1 MANGWLNLE
10 GRVCVVT
17 GAAGGIG
24 RAIAQTLSEV
34 GAIPVLIDL
43 MGEMLQ
49 AAAQELPGKCLSIVC
64 DISSEEQ
71 VVAARDQVVR
81 ELGRCD
87 VLVNNAAVLRPMAL
101 ADSRLA
107 DWQAN
112 IAINLNGYYLCSRIF
127 GQHMLARESGTLV
140 HIGSVASHLP
150 QPNGLDY
157 SACKGAIL
165 ALSQQIAVEWGAR
178 GIRSNVVNPGMIQ
191 TPMTAKLNADPTI
204 ISRRAQ
210 MTASKRL
217 GQPRDV
223 ANVVAFL
230 ASERSS
236 YVNGAE
242 LLVTGGLHSM
252 LMSLIP
258 QPGLKKSSEI

>member
-24 RAIAQTLSEV
+24 RAIAQTLAEV
-34 GAIPVLIDL
+34 GAIPVLLDL
-43 MGEMLQ
+43 KLEAAQ
-49 AAAQELPGKCLSIVC
+49 AAAAGLPGESLAIGC
-64 DISSEEQ
+64 DVSSEEQ
-71 VVAARDQVVR
+71 VIAARDQVVR
-81 ELGRCD
+81 AFGRCD

-127 GQHMLARESGTLV
+127 GEAMLSRTSGVLV
-140 HIGSVASHLP
+140 HVGSIASHLP

-165 ALSQQIAVEWGAR
+165 ALSQQIAVEWGGR
-178 GIRSNVVNPGMIQ
+178 GIRSNVVNPGMIE

-204 ISRRAQ
+204 IARRAQ

-217 GQPRDV
+217 GQPEDV

-230 ASERSS
+230 ASDRSS

-242 LLVTGGLHSM
+242 LLATGGLHSM
-252 LMSLIP
+252 LMSFIP
-258 QPGLKKSSEI
+258 QPGLQKS

>member
-1 MANGWLNLE
+1 MASGWLNLE

-24 RAIAQTLSEV
+24 RAIVQTLSEV
-34 GAIPVLIDL
+34 GAIAVLIDL
-43 MGEMLQ
+43 RLEAAQ
-49 AAAQELPGKCLSIVC
+49 AAAEGLPGRALALAC
-64 DISSEEQ
+64 DVSSEEG
-71 VVAARDQVVR
+71 VTAARDQVVR

-101 ADSRLA
+101 SASRLA

-127 GQHMLARESGTLV
+127 GETMLARRSGALV
-140 HIGSVASHLP
+140 HVGSIASHLP

-165 ALSQQIAVEWGAR
+165 ALSQQIAVEWGSK

-191 TPMTAKLNADPTI
+191 TPMTAKLNADPAI
-204 ISRRAQ
+204 VARRAQ

-217 GQPRDV
+217 GKPEDV

-258 QPGLKKSSEI
+258 QPGMQKT